1 MNSNSINIAI
11 LESSQIIYE
20 GLSNIF
26 LKSSTHIGLFRVDNI
41 SEIENFFPEEKL
53 DIVII
58 NPSQIQN
65 RVKEFITIKKRN
77 PDTFWIALVYNLFD
91 RELLS
96 LFNKTI
102 SVNDSVKAIINI
114 INNFDDF
121 NSSDNLASEQEQLT
135 EREIEVLKL
144 LVAGLSNKEIADELF
159 ISIHTVV
166 SHRKNISQKTG
177 IKSQAGLTIYAISN
191 KIIQIEDYIN

>member
-1 MNSNSINIAI
+1 LSSNSINIAI

-102 SVNDSVKAIINI
+102 SINDSVKAIINI
-114 INNFDDF
+114 IDNFDDF

-159 ISIHTVV
+159 ISVHTVV
-166 SHRKNISQKTG
+166 SHRKNLTQKTG

-191 KIIQIEDYIN
+191 KIIQIEDYTN